1 MSFSHNNNTLSITD
15 SNIIVYLYSLIMYN
29 MIPHSIGPGMD
40 PLSFLVI
47 SSSIDL
53 VQSVSIHSSAKN
65 SALCD
70 ANASNAVQQY

>member
-1 MSFSHNNNTLSITD
+1 
-15 SNIIVYLYSLIMYN
+15 MYN
-29 MIPHSIGPGMD
+29 IIPHSIGPGID

-70 ANASNAVQQY
+70 ASASNAINIYKYKIYLLSKNKYV